1 MKPGRRTL
9 IASFVLALLVGISL
23 PTSAQTVSVLIRDYK
38 FEPAVV
44 EIRVGQTV
52 KWTNG
57 EKRTSHSIFFQG
69 PSGFESDRLFP
80 GESWERVFDKP
91 GTYLYTCG
99 PHPEMTAKVIVT
111 E

>member
-9 IASFVLALLVGISL
+9 IASFVMALLVGMSL
-23 PTSAQTVSVLIRDYK
+23 PASAQTVNVLIRDYK
-38 FEPAVV
+38 FDPAVM
-44 EIRVGQTV
+44 EIRAGQTV

-69 PSGFESDRLFP
+69 PSSVESDRLFP
-80 GESWERVFDKP
+80 GESWERVFNKP

-99 PHPEMTAKVIVT
+99 PHPEMTGKVIVT